1 MSELQA
7 VPLSRELG
15 TLLARLKLRR
25 CRKVG
30 DAPTVLG
37 RVWIHGPGEVVL
49 GHRVVLDGRLA
60 PIELHAMK
68 QGRIVLEDGVT
79 VEGGASLEAAES
91 ITVGTG
97 ARLGAFCKVMDNQ
110 HHPLRGNRHEA
121 PPSVAL
127 VIEAGV
133 TVGSRAIL
141 LPGARLGAGCTVA
154 PGTVVSRRIPAGVA
168 VGGSPVRVLRR
179 EVPPCT

>member
-1 MSELQA
+1 MSPIQA
-7 VPLSRELG
+7 VALSRGLG
-15 TLLARLKLRR
+15 TLLSRMKLRR
-25 CRKVG
+25 CRQVG

-37 RVWIHGPGEVVL
+37 RVWIHGPGEVRL

-68 QGRIVLEDGVT
+68 GATIRLEDGVT
-79 VEGGASLEAAES
+79 LEGGASLEAAHS
-91 ITVGTG
+91 ITVGAG

-110 HHPLRGNRHEA
+110 HHPLRGNRHES
-121 PPSVAL
+121 PPSVPL

-141 LPGARLGAGCTVA
+141 LPGARLEQGCTVA
-154 PGTVVSRRIPAGVA
+154 PGTVVSRRIPPAVT
-168 VGGSPVRVLRR
+168 VGGSPARVLRR
-179 EVPPCT
+179 EVA